1 MEYTYNDKI
10 SERANE
16 ALMRRARS
24 IQRKKRIAAAA
35 ALLILFLFMLIGS
48 SIRAFAG
55 AKTGAGEEEGQRR
68 YYTSIQVQPGDT
80 LWDIA
85 ERYTP
90 GSATDR
96 EAFIEEVRSINGL
109 TDGRLR
115 SGDYIV
121 ISYYE

>member
-16 ALMRRARS
+16 ALMRRAKS
-24 IQRKKRIAAAA
+24 MQRRKRIAAAA
-35 ALLILFLFMLIGS
+35 ALFILFFFVLIGS
-48 SIRAFAG
+48 SIHAFAG
-55 AKTGAGEEEGQRR
+55 GKEREGQRR

-80 LWDIA
+80 LWDLA
-85 ERYTP
+85 ERYTR
-90 GSATDR
+90 SATDR
-96 EAFIEEVRSINGL
+96 KAFIEEVRSINGL